1 MTFSLNIFLF
11 LYKDVF
17 HISHLYQKET
27 NIVFAISINNGLWQK
42 IDHMYNHMLVRKT
55 QKQYPRYCYKTY
67 LNVSN
72 LVHHMTIVKLSP
84 DTFSQN
90 IGMLSKLKGPLC

>member
-1 MTFSLNIFLF
+1 
-11 LYKDVF
+11 
-17 HISHLYQKET
+17 
-27 NIVFAISINNGLWQK
+27 
-42 IDHMYNHMLVRKT
+42 MYNHMLVRKT